1 MPPDDSTAL
10 VVASRTDFDGALLAA
25 AIHAGA
31 HFSNARVSD
40 VRADDGAGFVLVTSD
55 GRLATSFLVGAD
67 GANSLVRRKV
77 SAPFRRNNSQAAR
90 PRPPNPI
97 TNTSLSVKSSICSSV
112 SDPCSVLGIIIFTSS
127 DFQSAQSN
135 HRKQHTEDVKPH
147 YHLGFVPTLLF
158 EMMMYRRHQKN
169 PAASAVTPFRVF
181 EPPGL

>member
-1 MPPDDSTAL
+1 MAETPNSTSTPSGRSFS
-10 VVASRTDFDGALLAA
+10 ASLLSAEL
-25 AIHAGA
+25 
-31 HFSNARVSD
+31 SELSTP
-40 VRADDGAGFVLVTSD
+40 VT
-55 GRLATSFLVGAD
+55 
-67 GANSLVRRKV
+67 

-97 TNTSLSVKSSICSSV
+97 TNTSLSVKSSICPSV

-158 EMMMYRRHQKN
+158 EMMMYRRH
-169 PAASAVTPFRVF
+169 
-181 EPPGL
+181 